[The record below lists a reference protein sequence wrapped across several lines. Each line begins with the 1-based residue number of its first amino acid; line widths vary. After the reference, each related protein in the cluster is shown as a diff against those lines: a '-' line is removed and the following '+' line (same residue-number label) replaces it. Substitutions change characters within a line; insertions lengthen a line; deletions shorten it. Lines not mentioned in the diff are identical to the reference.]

1 MKFWPFKK
9 RKEEAKVPEK
19 PAQTLQAQKE
29 EAKMAIEPRENYS
42 YYEFSEH
49 DIDDTWWIYDGGHTP
64 PGLAW
69 SPMFVWWWMYGVDV
83 PLAQALEDMPT
94 PRSKGPRSRSY
105 RGYHMVTV
113 SVPKTEEE
121 VKERAERY
129 KEAIRPWLEDPD
141 KILKQAIAEVS
152 ETVEKYKKYDY
163 AKASWRDL
171 IQLVVDFK
179 NFCHRFWYL
188 HFYTMVST
196 GAVFV
201 DWEALSRELL
211 GIDGHHPTFQKL
223 MRGFDNRNFEV
234 ERQLYKVAQV
244 AVQQGLKDTFVNTK
258 EEDLM
263 AKLESTE
270 AGRTVLKEFQ
280 QFLDEWGWRN
290 MVMDSYMTPS
300 WIENPTPALTR
311 IKQFVEHP
319 TFKLDETITRQAEER
334 KQAEQEVLNSLPV
347 DQREWYRILMR
358 TGQTAS
364 VWMED
369 HSFYFEM
376 QGHAVGRYFW
386 LELGKRLVEVGALKQ
401 PDDIFFLVP
410 DEVLKILTDPYRV
423 RLQYVADKRR
433 AEWEEVGL
441 DENGMPKFVPELYY
455 GRIPEPDAMMEMGMS
470 GDVIFTKVTKEAPP
484 EAKPELKADLIGV
497 SGSPGSAEGPARVIF
512 SPAQMGQVQEGEIL
526 VAPITDS
533 TWTPVFSLV
542 KGVVLDTGAPLCH
555 AAIVAREYGIPAV
568 VNTNTPTQPGGGTAI
583 IKTGQRIRVDAD
595 VGAVYILD
603 K

>member
-1 MKFWPFKK
+1 
-9 RKEEAKVPEK
+9 
-19 PAQTLQAQKE
+19 
-29 EAKMAIEPRENYS
+29 MAGKIEPRENYS
-42 YYEFSEH
+42 YYEFSEQ

-69 SPMFVWWWMYGVDV
+69 SPMFVWWWMYGVNV
-83 PLAQALEDMPT
+83 PMAQAMEDMPT
-94 PRSKGPRSRSY
+94 PRSKGPRSRSL

-113 SVPKTEEE
+113 SVPKSEEE
-121 VKERAERY
+121 VQERAERY
-129 KEAIRPWLEDPD
+129 REAIRPWLEDPD
-141 KILKQAIAEVS
+141 KILKGIIAEVT
-152 ETVEKYKKYDY
+152 EAYDKYKKYDY

-171 IQLVVDFK
+171 LQLVADFK

-188 HFYTMVST
+188 HFYAMVSP
-196 GAVFV
+196 GAIFV
-201 DWEALSRELL
+201 DWESLSRELL

-223 MRGFDNRNFEV
+223 MRGYDNHNFEV
-234 ERQLYKVAQV
+234 ERQLHKLSQRVIE
-244 AVQQGLKDTFVNTK
+244 QGLKDTVVNSK
-258 EEDLM
+258 VEEIVP
-263 AKLESTE
+263 KLEATE

-280 QFLDEWGWRN
+280 LFLDEYGWRN

-300 WIENPTPALTR
+300 WRENPAPALQR
-311 IKQFVEHP
+311 LQQFLTTP
-319 TFKLDETITRQAEER
+319 TFELDKVIARQAEER
-334 KQAEQEVLNSLPV
+334 KQAEEEVVNSLPV

-386 LELGKRLVEVGALKQ
+386 LEIGKRLVQAGALDQ

-410 DEVLKILTDPYRV
+410 DEVHKLLTDPYTVKGQSTAKR
-423 RLQYVADKRR
+423 RR
-433 AEWEEVGL
+433 AEWQEVGL
-441 DENGMPKFVPELYY
+441 DEKGMPKFVPELYY
-455 GRIPEPDAMMEMGMS
+455 GRIPEPDAMMQMGMS

-484 EAKPELKADLIGV
+484 EPRPELKADLIGV
-497 SGSPGSAEGPARVIF
+497 SGSPGIAEGPARVIF
-512 SPAQMGQVQEGEIL
+512 SPAQAGQVQAGEIL
-526 VAPITDS
+526 VTVVTDS
-533 TWTPVFSLV
+533 TWTPIFSLV

-568 VNTNTPTQPGGGTAI
+568 LNTNTPMQPGGGTTM
-583 IKTGQRIRVDAD
+583 IKTGQRIRIDAD

>member
-1 MKFWPFKK
+1 MPGK
-9 RKEEAKVPEK
+9 
-19 PAQTLQAQKE
+19 
-29 EAKMAIEPRENYS
+29 IEPRENYS
-42 YYEFSEH
+42 YYEFTEQ

-69 SPMFVWWWMYGVDV
+69 CPMFVWWWMYGVNV
-83 PLAQALEDMPT
+83 PMAQAMEDMPT
-94 PRSKGPRSRSY
+94 PRSKGPRSRSL
-105 RGYHMVTV
+105 RGYHIVTV
-113 SVPKTEEE
+113 SVPKTEAEI
-121 VKERAERY
+121 KERTAKY
-129 KEAIRPWLEDPD
+129 TEAIRPWLEDPD
-141 KILKQAIAEVS
+141 KVLKGIIAEV
-152 ETVEKYKKYDY
+152 TGAYDKYKKYDY

-171 IQLVVDFK
+171 IQVVVDFK

-188 HFYTMVST
+188 HFYAMVST
-196 GAVFV
+196 GAIFV
-201 DWEALSRELL
+201 DWESLSRELL
-211 GIDGHHPTFQKL
+211 GIDGHHPTFQRL
-223 MRGFDNRNFEV
+223 MRGYDNHNFEV
-234 ERQLYKVAQV
+234 ERQLHKLSQRVIER
-244 AVQQGLKDTFVNTK
+244 GLKDTVVNSK
-258 EEDLM
+258 VEEIIP
-263 AKLESTE
+263 KLQATE
-270 AGRTVLKEFQ
+270 AGRAVLKEFQ
-280 QFLDEWGWRN
+280 KFLDEFGWRN

-300 WIENPTPALTR
+300 WREVPAPALQR
-311 IKQFVEHP
+311 LQQFLTTP
-319 TFKLDETITRQAEER
+319 KFKLDEVIAKQAQER
-334 KQAEQEVLNSLPV
+334 KQAEEQVVNSLPV

-386 LELGKRLVEVGALKQ
+386 LEIGKRLVQVGALNQ

-423 RLQYVADKRR
+423 RLQNVAKRRR
-433 AEWEEVGL
+433 AEWQEVGL
-441 DENGMPKFVPELYY
+441 DKQGMPKFVPELYY

-484 EAKPELKADLIGV
+484 EARPELKADLIGI
-497 SGSPGSAEGPARVIF
+497 SGSPGIAEGPARVIF
-512 SPAQMGQVQEGEIL
+512 SPAQAGQVQQGEIL

-533 TWTPVFSLV
+533 TWTPIFSLV

-568 VNTNTPTQPGGGTAI
+568 LNTNTPMQPGGGTAI

-595 VGAVYILD
+595 VGAVYILG